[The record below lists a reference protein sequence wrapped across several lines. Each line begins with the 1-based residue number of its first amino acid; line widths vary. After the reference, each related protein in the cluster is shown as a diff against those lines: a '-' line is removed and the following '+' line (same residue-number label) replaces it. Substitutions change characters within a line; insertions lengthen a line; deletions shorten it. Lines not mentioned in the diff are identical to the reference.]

1 MSERVAL
8 KPRRPKL
15 TGKQRTIKLLK
26 NVLKQRIVH
35 SFHSE
40 GVVAPIIEP
49 FIGIPTIAFTNIKH
63 SINPMLTRL

>member
-1 MSERVAL
+1 M
-8 KPRRPKL
+8 
-15 TGKQRTIKLLK
+15 LLQQPIPMLASQSM
-26 NVLKQRIVH
+26 NEIRFELEFTLKQRIVH